1 MDDDA
6 KFCPECGASTSP
18 QVRTAQMVPIYKK
31 SPGLAV
37 VLSFFIIGLGQVYIG
52 LIKKGI
58 ILFVLAV
65 VSGTLMMI
73 LVGFVLWLLIWA
85 YAIYDAYNSAKKI
98 KSCIDLRIHLI
109 STICFRF

>member
-65 VSGTLMMI
+65 VSGTLMMV
-73 LVGFVLWLLIWA
+73 LVDFVLWLLIWA
-85 YAIYDAYNSAKKI
+85 YAIYDAYNLPKRLTAV
-98 KSCIDLRIHLI
+98 LI
-109 STICFRF
+109 